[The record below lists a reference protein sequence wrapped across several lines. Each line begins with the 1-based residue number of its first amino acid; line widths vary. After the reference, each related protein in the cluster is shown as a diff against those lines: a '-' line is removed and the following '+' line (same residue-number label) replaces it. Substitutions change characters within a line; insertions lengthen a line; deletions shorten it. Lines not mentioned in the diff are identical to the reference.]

1 LPRVVIV
8 GCGFLGE
15 AAADL
20 FLETGWDVLGICAT
34 PESAARFVS
43 KPYEVRS
50 LDITGEVSAGPAWR
64 RVEALVHCAGPDRAV
79 PEMYRLVYV
88 EGLRNVL
95 RGFAPRQFVI
105 TASTSVYAQTDGLWV
120 DETSE
125 TKPNRE
131 TGRILLEA
139 EAAAL
144 SSGGFVARLSGLY
157 GPGRSVLLRK
167 FLSGEALIE
176 GDGTRWINQIHR
188 DDAARAVVH
197 LLTRSA
203 PPGIYNVTDNA
214 PATQWQVYGWL
225 ADFFHRPLPPAGS
238 ADFDRKRG
246 WTSKRVSNARLRKAG
261 WQPTFPS
268 YRDAIPFLN
277 ET

>member
-1 LPRVVIV
+1 
-8 GCGFLGE
+8 
-15 AAADL
+15 
-20 FLETGWDVLGICAT
+20 
-34 PESAARFVS
+34 
-43 KPYEVRS
+43 
-50 LDITGEVSAGPAWR
+50 
-64 RVEALVHCAGPDRAV
+64 
-79 PEMYRLVYV
+79 MYRLVYV

-105 TASTSVYAQTDGLWV
+105 TASTSVYAQTDGSWV
-120 DETSE
+120 DEMSE

-139 EAAAL
+139 EAIAL

-167 FLSGEALIE
+167 FLSGEAVIE

-188 DDAARAVVH
+188 DDAAKAVVH

-203 PPGIYNVTDNA
+203 PAGIYNVTDNA
-214 PATQWQVYGWL
+214 PATQRQVYGWL
-225 ADFFHRPLPPAGS
+225 ADSFHRPLPPAGPP
-238 ADFDRKRG
+238 DLDRKRG
-246 WTSKRVSNARLRKAG
+246 WTSKRVSNARLRKTG
-261 WQPTFPS
+261 WQPTFPT
-268 YRDAIPFLN
+268 YRDAIPSLH